1 MIQTAQ
7 SKLRIKQCAEAL
19 IGQSEGGP
27 ELIRRTFILDYEGEL
42 QGQGVLEE
50 LMVRFTEKRASMTGL
65 MRFTG
70 SVGMYQGSCVLRHTG
85 KWINGRVTAS
95 QTVVPG
101 SATGSLKGLRGEMQL
116 ASGLADGSSSVFRYR
131 FA

>member
-1 MIQTAQ
+1 MIQTARATF
-7 SKLRIKQCAEAL
+7 KIKSCNENSF
-19 IGQSEGGP
+19 GESEGGP
-27 ELIRRTFILDYEGEL
+27 TLIRSSMVLCYEGDL

-50 LMVRFTEKRASMTGL
+50 LKVCFSEKRASMTGL

-70 SVGMYQGSCVLRHTG
+70 RVGEFEGSFVLKHVG
-85 KWINGRVTAS
+85 KFVSGRVTAT

-101 SATGSLKGLRGEMQL
+101 SATGTLKGLRGEML
-116 ASGLADGSSSVFRYR
+116 LEIHPAKESSAAFRYR